1 MIRYSLVCEAGHD
14 FESWFRDAEGYE
26 TQARAGFVTCPVCG
40 TAKVTKALMAPAVR
54 TSKKAS
60 PDKMLPTP
68 TEEKLPVVT
77 GQDKAMR
84 EVLRALHEH
93 VRKTTA
99 DVGDRFAE
107 EALKIHHGEAE
118 TRAIRGRASA
128 DEARRL
134 IEEGVPFSPLPPLP
148 DDAN

>member
-14 FESWFRDAEGYE
+14 FESWFRDAEGYDV
-26 TQARAGFVTCPVCG
+26 QARAGFVTCPVCG
-40 TAKVTKALMAPAVR
+40 SAKVTKALMVPAVR

-60 PDKMLPTP
+60 SGKMLPAP
-68 TEEKLPVVT
+68 AEEKLAVVT
-77 GQDKAMR
+77 GQEKAMR

-107 EALKIHHGEAE
+107 EALRIHHGETEA
-118 TRAIRGRASA
+118 RAIRGRASA

-134 IEEGVPFSPLPPLP
+134 LEEGVPFSPLPPLP